1 MKDLPCV
8 FRIPVQSPHDAWSF
22 FPEEAG
28 KYPKMKKTS
37 LGMSE
42 MVYLNICQK
51 WYHGLSMEND
61 DDASTF

>member
-1 MKDLPCV
+1 MMRGV
-8 FRIPVQSPHDAWSF
+8 FSK
-22 FPEEAG
+22 EAG

>member
-1 MKDLPCV
+1 MCFEFRCNLLMMRGV
-8 FRIPVQSPHDAWSF
+8 FSK
-22 FPEEAG
+22 EAG

-51 WYHGLSMEND
+51 WYHGFSMEND